1 MSKDFYSA
9 GFAPGAIVHFSY
21 DLPQGLFSVNI
32 ITSPMASADHWYCI
46 VMPDSTVAD
55 TGPYL
60 RDSIMSL
67 NGLDII
73 HDEVQVRPE
82 PDTVPVVISPIALE
96 SEPKPAVKKPA
107 KPKWLKL

>member
-1 MSKDFYSA
+1 
-9 GFAPGAIVHFSY
+9 
-21 DLPQGLFSVNI
+21 
-32 ITSPMASADHWYCI
+32 
-46 VMPDSTVAD
+46 MPDSTVAD

-73 HDEVQVRPE
+73 HDEVQVRPV
-82 PDTVPVVISPIALE
+82 PDTVPVAISPAALE